1 MYRIVSYTK
10 RIKTLKLFR
19 TNFNLFKNFLYKNS
33 NNAWKGRV
41 YKKNKEPVYNVPI
54 ESTDLRMQYY
64 TKTSRFRWIY
74 CFKIKKR
81 P

>member
-1 MYRIVSYTK
+1 MERES
-10 RIKTLKLFR
+10 LQ
-19 TNFNLFKNFLYKNS
+19 
-33 NNAWKGRV
+33 
-41 YKKNKEPVYNVPI
+41 KNKEHVYNVPI

-64 TKTSRFRWIY
+64 TKTSIFRLIY

>member
-1 MYRIVSYTK
+1 MERAS
-10 RIKTLKLFR
+10 LQ
-19 TNFNLFKNFLYKNS
+19 
-33 NNAWKGRV
+33 
-41 YKKNKEPVYNVPI
+41 KNKEPVYNVPI